1 MTRVDEIL
9 KQLDALVMR
18 HRGFLEWKEPPYRLL
33 IGLLTSAQS
42 AIERLAPPNSAYR
55 RRCQES
61 LQNEYSFESH
71 KLERLMGIVEALRE
85 DYRAGALA
93 PIQDLIRA
101 EVFDDFLAMT
111 EHLLDAGYKDA
122 AAVLAGGVLEQHLR
136 RLCDRAGIPTDKDGR
151 PKKADAMNSDLAAQA
166 VYGKLDQKNVTSWLD
181 LRNKAAHG
189 EYDSYSAE
197 QVRIMLTGVQ
207 EHVRR
212 TGM

>member
-18 HRGFLEWKEPPYRLL
+18 HSGFLEWKEPPHRLL

-55 RRCQES
+55 GRCQET
-61 LQNEYSFESH
+61 LQNEYSSESY

-101 EVFDDFLAMT
+101 EVFDNRGRSSDISVT
-111 EHLLDAGYKDA
+111 INEW
-122 AAVLAGGVLEQHLR
+122 GVLLTF
-136 RLCDRAGIPTDKDGR
+136 LI
-151 PKKADAMNSDLAAQA
+151 SF
-166 VYGKLDQKNVTSWLD
+166 SWLR
-181 LRNKAAHG
+181 LLT
-189 EYDSYSAE
+189 SARFTT
-197 QVRIMLTGVQ
+197 RIWDVSKTGCQ
-207 EHVRR
+207 GNE
-212 TGM
+212 